1 MIVDRKPRSNRRDVS
16 REIVARPLPRP
27 AFGGAD
33 KYLASQA
40 VQTLTAITASSTQDR
55 RGPPPAPPRPR
66 SAAEGTQRAWA
77 ASAPALAI
85 AAIIMAATTAIAAR
99 AAIVSIAP
107 ATAVVYAHLGMP
119 VNLRGLKID
128 SVRATLDQQ
137 TEDNQEL
144 LITGEIVNL
153 RESETPAPNLRVAL
167 RAEDGRELYVW
178 TVRGPKDRL
187 GPQERVAFRA
197 RLAAPPAGVR
207 DVLVKFS
214 AAGDKASFIESHS

>member
-1 MIVDRKPRSNRRDVS
+1 MIVDRKPGTNRRDVS
-16 REIVARPLPRP
+16 SEIVRRPLPRP

-33 KYLASQA
+33 KYFASQA
-40 VQTLTAITASSTQDR
+40 LQTLTAITLSSRQDR
-55 RGPPPAPPRPR
+55 RRPSPAPPRPR
-66 SAAEGTQRAWA
+66 SAAARMQKAWA
-77 ASAPALAI
+77 ACAPAFAI

-153 RESETPAPNLRVAL
+153 RESETRVPNLRLAL
-167 RAEDGRELYVW
+167 RTEDGRELYVW
-178 TVRGPKDRL
+178 TARRPKDRL
-187 GPQERVAFRA
+187 SPHDEVAFRA

-207 DVLVKFS
+207 DVLVKFD
-214 AAGDKASFIESHS
+214 AAGDKASFTESRS